1 MHALL
6 AFWAKRVKIWAV
18 LGGKH
23 LKILILFTALF
34 ITNINAQD
42 ILPLKERAAFV
53 NKLQKERLNKL
64 LPQLM
69 EKTDIDM
76 WVLIAREYNEDPII
90 KTMLPPTWLNARR
103 TTILVFSLDKK
114 TKNFESVAIARYAF
128 GDNIPSI
135 WDKDK
140 QPNQWEALKDYIV
153 SKNPEKIGL
162 NISSYESLADGLSKY
177 HYDQL
182 YNVLSPK
189 FRKKITSAE
198 DLAIAWIETRTDLE
212 MTVFSQ
218 LVEISSSIIREAFST
233 KVITPGITSTDDVV
247 WWMREKVLSLGLDT
261 WFHPTV
267 DVQRKDNSDLYAF
280 DNKSKFDIILPGDLL
295 HCDFGISYLT
305 LNTDT
310 QELAYVLKPGE
321 TDAPDFLIKA
331 FKEGTRVQ
339 DIFTNNFKQGLTGN
353 EILRR
358 SLEQGKAEG
367 LRPSIYTH
375 PLGTYGHSA
384 GTTIGMWDSQGG
396 VPFTGDHPLQY
407 NTAYAIE
414 LNTTVYVEEWE
425 KDIRIMLEVPGFFG
439 ENGFRYINGRL
450 KEFLLVG
457 SKQTGLED

>member
-1 MHALL
+1 M
-6 AFWAKRVKIWAV
+6 R
-18 LGGKH
+18 
-23 LKILILFTALF
+23 KILILFTALF

-42 ILPLKERAAFV
+42 ILPLKERAAFI

-182 YNVLSPK
+182 YNVLSPE

-310 QELAYVLKPGE
+310 QELAYVLRPGE
-321 TDAPDFLIKA
+321 TDAPDFLINA

-439 ENGFRYINGRL
+439 KNGFRYINGRL

>member
-1 MHALL
+1 M
-6 AFWAKRVKIWAV
+6 R
-18 LGGKH
+18 
-23 LKILILFTALF
+23 KILILITALF
-34 ITNINAQD
+34 VTNFYAQD
-42 ILPLKERAAFV
+42 ILPLKERADFI
-53 NKLQKERLNKL
+53 NKLQKDRFNNL
-64 LPQLM
+64 LPKLM
-69 EKTDIDM
+69 EETGIDM

-103 TTILVFSLDKK
+103 TTIVVFSLDSKSKK
-114 TKNFESVAIARYAF
+114 FESVAIARYAF

-135 WDKDK
+135 WNKEQ
-140 QPNQWEALKDYIV
+140 QPNQWEALNEYIV
-153 SKNPEKIGL
+153 SKNPEKIGI
-162 NISSYESLADGLSKY
+162 NTSSYESLADGLSKY

-189 FRKKITSAE
+189 FRKKIVSAE

-212 MTVFSQ
+212 MTAYSQ
-218 LVEISSSIIREAFST
+218 LVEISSAIIREAFST
-233 KVITPGITSTDDVV
+233 DVITPGITTTEDVV
-247 WWMREKVLSLGLDT
+247 WWMREKVIELGLET

-267 DVQRKDNSDLYAF
+267 DVQREDDSDLYAF
-280 DNKSKFDIILPGDLL
+280 DNNSKFDTILPGDLL
-295 HCDFGISYLT
+295 HCDFGITYLT

-321 TDAPDFLIKA
+321 TNAPDFLINA
-331 FKEGTRVQ
+331 FKEGNRVQ
-339 DIFTNNFKQGLTGN
+339 DIFTNNFRKGVTGN
-353 EILRR
+353 DILRQ

-396 VPFTGDHPLQY
+396 VPFSGDYPLQY

-414 LNTTVYVEEWE
+414 LNTTVYIPEWK

-439 ENGFRYINGRL
+439 EEGFRYIKGRQT
-450 KEFLLVG
+450 EYILVG
-457 SKQTGLED
+457 EKLHGLAD

>member
-1 MHALL
+1 M
-6 AFWAKRVKIWAV
+6 R
-18 LGGKH
+18 
-23 LKILILFTALF
+23 KILILFTALF

-42 ILPLKERAAFV
+42 ILPLRERAAFV

-114 TKNFESVAIARYAF
+114 TKKFESVAIARYAF

-233 KVITPGITSTDDVV
+233 KVITPGVTSTDDVV

-321 TDAPDFLIKA
+321 TNAPDFLIKA
-331 FKEGTRVQ
+331 FKEGTRIQ

-353 EILRR
+353 EILKR
-358 SLEQGKAEG
+358 SLEQGKSEG

-396 VPFTGDHPLQY
+396 VPFTGDYPLQY

-414 LNTTVYVEEWE
+414 LNTTVYIEEWE

>member
-1 MHALL
+1 M
-6 AFWAKRVKIWAV
+6 R
-18 LGGKH
+18 
-23 LKILILFTALF
+23 KILILFTALF

-64 LPQLM
+64 LPRLM

-114 TKNFESVAIARYAF
+114 TKKFESVAIARYAF

-153 SKNPEKIGL
+153 SKNPDKIGL

-233 KVITPGITSTDDVV
+233 KVITPGVTSTDDVV

-321 TDAPDFLIKA
+321 TDAPDYLIKA

-439 ENGFRYINGRL
+439 KNGFRYINGRL

>member
-1 MHALL
+1 M
-6 AFWAKRVKIWAV
+6 R
-18 LGGKH
+18 
-23 LKILILFTALF
+23 KILILFTVLF
-34 ITNINAQD
+34 VSNFYAQD
-42 ILPLKERAAFV
+42 ILPLKERANFV
-53 NKLQKERLNKL
+53 NKLQKERFNNL
-64 LPQLM
+64 LPELM
-69 EKTDIDM
+69 EKTGIDM

-103 TTILVFSLDKK
+103 TTIIVFSLDSE

-135 WDKDK
+135 WNKEK

-153 SKNPEKIGL
+153 SKNPEKIGI
-162 NISSYESLADGLSKY
+162 NTSSYESLADGLSKY

-189 FRKKITSAE
+189 FRKKIVSAE

-212 MTVFSQ
+212 MTVYSQ
-218 LVEISSSIIREAFST
+218 LVEISSAIIREAFST
-233 KVITPGITSTDDVV
+233 KVITPGVTTTDDVV
-247 WWMREKVLSLGLDT
+247 WWMREKVIELGLDT

-267 DVQRKDNSDLYAF
+267 DVQRNDESDLYAF
-280 DNKSKFDIILPGDLL
+280 DNNSKFDTILPGDLL

-310 QELAYVLKPGE
+310 QELGYVLKPEE
-321 TDAPDFLIKA
+321 TSAPDFLVNALKD
-331 FKEGTRVQ
+331 GNRVQ
-339 DIFTNNFKQGLTGN
+339 DIFTNNFKRGATGN
-353 EILRR
+353 QILKK

-384 GTTIGMWDSQGG
+384 GTTLGMWNSQGG
-396 VPFTGDHPLQY
+396 VPFSGDYPLQY
-407 NTAYAIE
+407 NTSYAIE
-414 LNTTVYVEEWE
+414 LNTTVYIPEWK

-439 ENGFRYINGRL
+439 KNGFRYINGRQTEL
-450 KEFLLVG
+450 LLVG
-457 SKQTGLED
+457 SKQDGLTD

>member
-1 MHALL
+1 
-6 AFWAKRVKIWAV
+6 
-18 LGGKH
+18 
-23 LKILILFTALF
+23 
-34 ITNINAQD
+34 
-42 ILPLKERAAFV
+42 
-53 NKLQKERLNKL
+53 
-64 LPQLM
+64 M
-69 EKTDIDM
+69 EKTGIDM

-103 TTILVFSLDKK
+103 TTIIVFSLDSK

-135 WDKDK
+135 WNKEK

-153 SKNPEKIGL
+153 SKNPEKIGI
-162 NISSYESLADGLSKY
+162 NTSSYESLADGLSKY

-189 FRKKITSAE
+189 FRKKIVSAE

-212 MTVFSQ
+212 MTAYSQ
-218 LVEISSSIIREAFST
+218 LVEISSAIIREAFST
-233 KVITPGITSTDDVV
+233 KVITPGVTTTDDVV
-247 WWMREKVLSLGLDT
+247 WWMREKVIELGLDT

-267 DVQRKDNSDLYAF
+267 DVQRNDDSDLYAF
-280 DNKSKFDIILPGDLL
+280 DNNLKFDTILPGDLL

-310 QELAYVLKPGE
+310 QELGYVLKPEE
-321 TDAPDFLIKA
+321 TSAPDFLVNALKD
-331 FKEGTRVQ
+331 GNRVQ
-339 DIFTNNFKQGLTGN
+339 DIFTNNFKRGATGN
-353 EILRR
+353 QILKK

-384 GTTIGMWDSQGG
+384 GTTLGMWDSQGG
-396 VPFTGDHPLQY
+396 VPFSGDYPLQY
-407 NTAYAIE
+407 NTSYAIE
-414 LNTTVYVEEWE
+414 LNTTVYIPEWK

-439 ENGFRYINGRL
+439 KNGFRYINGRQTEL
-450 KEFLLVG
+450 LLVG
-457 SKQTGLED
+457 PKQDGLTD

>member
-1 MHALL
+1 M
-6 AFWAKRVKIWAV
+6 R
-18 LGGKH
+18 
-23 LKILILFTALF
+23 KILILFTALF

-42 ILPLKERAAFV
+42 ILPLRERAAFI

-114 TKNFESVAIARYAF
+114 TKKFESVAIARYAF

-233 KVITPGITSTDDVV
+233 KVITPGVTSTDDVV

-321 TDAPDFLIKA
+321 TNAPDFLIKA
-331 FKEGTRVQ
+331 FKEGTRIQ

-353 EILRR
+353 EILKR
-358 SLEQGKAEG
+358 SLEQGKSEG

-396 VPFTGDHPLQY
+396 VPFTGDYPLQY

-414 LNTTVYVEEWE
+414 LNTTVYIEEWE

>member
-1 MHALL
+1 M
-6 AFWAKRVKIWAV
+6 R
-18 LGGKH
+18 
-23 LKILILFTALF
+23 KILILFTALF

-182 YNVLSPK
+182 YNVLSPE

-310 QELAYVLKPGE
+310 QELAYVLRPGE
-321 TDAPDFLIKA
+321 TDAPDFLINA

-414 LNTTVYVEEWE
+414 LNTTVYVEEWK

-439 ENGFRYINGRL
+439 KNGFRYINGRL